1 MYHGRGRV
9 SNVRAMDQDATFAPA
24 VALRVARPVSTMF
37 CGDGDQDGLR
47 EDTTTRNPTPDLNS
61 PALGRFFSGAAAAR
75 HLSDCL
81 AGHIENPKRPSA
93 SLCGTRSG
101 EAAAVPGDVSDPES
115 VQRIVEAA
123 REAYG
128 PPEILVNNAGF
139 LQQKR
144 FVDLTVEDFD
154 RMIAV
159 HLRGTFLCTS
169 AVLPDMLSRGSGII
183 VNVASQLGQI
193 GGIELCHYSAAKAGI
208 IGLTKSLAREVSAQ
222 GVRVN
227 AVAPGPINT
236 ELILGLSEEWQ
247 RAKAAELPLGRFGE
261 PAEVAETVAFLVS
274 DGATLYVGQTLGPNS
289 GDVML

>member
-1 MYHGRGRV
+1 MSAERSR
-9 SNVRAMDQDATFAPA
+9 
-24 VALRVARPVSTMF
+24 VALVTGAGSGIGRAIAEKLGKEGERVVV
-37 CGDGDQDGLR
+37 
-47 EDTTTRNPTPDLNS
+47 NDL
-61 PALGRFFSGAAAAR
+61 
-75 HLSDCL
+75 
-81 AGHIENPKRPSA
+81 K
-93 SLCGTRSG
+93 G
-101 EAAAVPGDVSDPES
+101 EAADEVVAGIKESGGEASSAPGDVSDVED
-115 VQRIVEAA
+115 VDRIVAAA

-128 PPEILVNNAGF
+128 SPEILVNNAGF

-159 HLRGTFLCTS
+159 HLRGTFLCTR
-169 AVLPDMLSRGSGII
+169 AVLPEMLSRGGGIV

>member
-1 MYHGRGRV
+1 MTSGRSR
-9 SNVRAMDQDATFAPA
+9 
-24 VALRVARPVSTMF
+24 VALVTGAGSGIGCAIADKLGERGERVVVNDLNGERAGEVVARIR
-37 CGDGDQDGLR
+37 D
-47 EDTTTRNPTPDLNS
+47 
-61 PALGRFFSGAAAAR
+61 SG
-75 HLSDCL
+75 
-81 AGHIENPKRPSA
+81 
-93 SLCGTRSG
+93 G
-101 EAAAVPGDVSDPES
+101 EAAAAPGDVSDP
-115 VQRIVEAA
+115 RAVEQIMTAV

-128 PPEILVNNAGF
+128 PLEILVNNAGF

-154 RMIAV
+154 RMVAV
-159 HLRGTFLCTS
+159 HLRGTFLCTH
-169 AVLPDMLSRGSGII
+169 AVLPEMLSRGSGIV

-261 PAEVAETVAFLVS
+261 PWEVAETVAFLVS
-274 DGATLYVGQTLGPNS
+274 DAAALYVGQTLGPNS

>member
-1 MYHGRGRV
+1 MSSSSSRIALVTGAGSGIGRAIAEKLAKDGARV
-9 SNVRAMDQDATFAPA
+9 VVN
-24 VALRVARPVSTMF
+24 
-37 CGDGDQDGLR
+37 
-47 EDTTTRNPTPDLNS
+47 DLNGTT
-61 PALGRFFSGAAAAR
+61 ATEVAAA
-75 HLSDCL
+75 
-81 AGHIENPKRPSA
+81 IEESG
-93 SLCGTRSG
+93 GTAM
-101 EAAAVPGDVSDPES
+101 AAPGDVSDEEA
-115 VQRIVEAA
+115 VRQIVEMA

-139 LQQKR
+139 GQQKR

-159 HLRGTFLCTS
+159 HLRGTFLCTR
-169 AVLPDMLSRGSGII
+169 AVLPDMLSRGRGVI

-236 ELILGLSEEWQ
+236 ELVLGLSEEWR
-247 RAKAAELPLGRFGE
+247 RAKAAELPLRRFGE
-261 PAEVAETVAFLVS
+261 PWEVAETVAFLAS
-274 DGATLYVGQTLGPNS
+274 EGAALYVGQTLGPNS

>member
-1 MYHGRGRV
+1 MTAGRSRVALVTGAGSGIGRAIAEKLAKNGERV
-9 SNVRAMDQDATFAPA
+9 VVNDLNGATAEEVVARIKESGGEA
-24 VALRVARPVSTMF
+24 VAA
-37 CGDGDQDGLR
+37 
-47 EDTTTRNPTPDLNS
+47 
-61 PALGRFFSGAAAAR
+61 
-75 HLSDCL
+75 
-81 AGHIENPKRPSA
+81 
-93 SLCGTRSG
+93 
-101 EAAAVPGDVSDPES
+101 PGDVSDPEA
-115 VQRIVEAA
+115 VQQIMAAA

-159 HLRGTFLCTS
+159 HLRGTFLCTH
-169 AVLPDMLSRGSGII
+169 AVLPDMLSRGQGIVI
-183 VNVASQLGQI
+183 NMASQLGQI
-193 GGIELCHYSAAKAGI
+193 GGVELCHYSSAKAGI
-208 IGLTKSLAREVSAQ
+208 IGLTKALAREVSAQ
-222 GVRVN
+222 GIRVN

-236 ELILGLSEEWQ
+236 ELVLGLSEDWR

-261 PAEVAETVAFLVS
+261 PHEVAETVAFLAS

>member
-1 MYHGRGRV
+1 MTPERSR
-9 SNVRAMDQDATFAPA
+9 
-24 VALRVARPVSTMF
+24 VALVTGAGSGIGRAIAEKLAKSGERVVVN
-37 CGDGDQDGLR
+37 DLR
-47 EDTTTRNPTPDLNS
+47 
-61 PALGRFFSGAAAAR
+61 
-75 HLSDCL
+75 
-81 AGHIENPKRPSA
+81 
-93 SLCGTRSG
+93 G
-101 EAAAVPGDVSDPES
+101 EAADEVVAGIKESGGEASSAPGDVSDVED
-115 VQRIVEAA
+115 VDRIVTAA

-128 PPEILVNNAGF
+128 SPEVLVNNAGF

-159 HLRGTFLCTS
+159 HLRGTFLCTR
-169 AVLPDMLSRGSGII
+169 AVLPEMLSRGSGII

-193 GGIELCHYSAAKAGI
+193 GGVELCHYSSAKAGI

-236 ELILGLSEEWQ
+236 ELVLGLSEEW
-247 RAKAAELPLGRFGE
+247 RNAKAAELPLGRFGE
-261 PAEVAETVAFLVS
+261 PWEVAETVAFLVS
-274 DGATLYVGQTLGPNS
+274 DGAALYVGQTLGPNS

>member
-1 MYHGRGRV
+1 MTPERSRAVLVTGAGSGIGRAIAEKLAKDGERV
-9 SNVRAMDQDATFAPA
+9 VVNDLKGETADEV
-24 VALRVARPVSTMF
+24 VARIK
-37 CGDGDQDGLR
+37 
-47 EDTTTRNPTPDLNS
+47 E
-61 PALGRFFSGAAAAR
+61 SGGETAAA
-75 HLSDCL
+75 
-81 AGHIENPKRPSA
+81 
-93 SLCGTRSG
+93 
-101 EAAAVPGDVSDPES
+101 PGDVSDPES
-115 VQRIVEAA
+115 VQRIVEVA

-208 IGLTKSLAREVSAQ
+208 IGLTKSLAREVSNQ

-236 ELILGLSEEWQ
+236 ELVLGLSDEW
-247 RAKAAELPLGRFGE
+247 RDAKSAELPLGRFGE
-261 PAEVAETVAFLVS
+261 PHEVAETVAFLVS
-274 DGATLYVGQTLGPNS
+274 DGAALYVGQTLGPNS